1 MQNWPPMPGDYSVL
15 EKESKVA
22 IVTLTSNPENFSI
35 PEAAIVGSLKTENL
49 GIERIIVNIIS
60 NPKIR
65 AFILCGK
72 ESQGHYAGQALLS
85 VWKNGADENMKI
97 KGAKGPIPYLE
108 NITQE
113 AVKRFQR
120 QIHTMENLIGE
131 LNPEAVRAKTRE
143 INAMN
148 LPIFDEE
155 PMYATQRKES
165 KKTVVSGAENMLVL
179 PGGFVV
185 DPLGFSIRQA
195 V

>member
-1 MQNWPPMPGDYSVL
+1 MQNWPPMPGDYKVL
-15 EKESKVA
+15 EKQSKVA
-22 IVTLTSNPENFSI
+22 VVTLTTNPDEFSI

-49 GIERIIVNIIS
+49 GIERIIANIIS

-72 ESQGHYAGQALLS
+72 ESQGHFAGQALLS

-97 KGAKGPIPYLE
+97 IGAKGPIPYLE

-113 AVKRFQR
+113 AIARFQR
-120 QIHTMENLIGE
+120 QIALMEDLIGE
-131 LNPEAVRAKTRE
+131 TNTEAVRAKTRE
-143 INAMN
+143 INAMR
-148 LPIFDEE
+148 LPEFNEE
-155 PMYATQRKES
+155 PMHAASRKES

-185 DPLGFSIRQA
+185 DPVSFEIKCA
-195 V
+195 

>member
-1 MQNWPPMPGDYSVL
+1 MPGDYRVL
-15 EKESKVA
+15 EEESKVA
-22 IVTLTSNPENFSI
+22 IVTLTSNPEDFSI

-97 KGAKGPIPYLE
+97 NGAKGPIPYLE

-113 AVKRFQR
+113 AIARFQR
-120 QIHTMENLIGE
+120 QITIMEDMIGE
-131 LNPEAVRAKTRE
+131 INTEVVRAKTKE
-143 INAMN
+143 INAMKHPN
-148 LPIFDEE
+148 FNEE

-185 DPLGFSIRQA
+185 DPVSFSIRQA

>member
-1 MQNWPPMPGDYSVL
+1 MQNWPPMPGDYKVL
-15 EKESKVA
+15 EEESKVA
-22 IVTLTSNPENFSI
+22 IVTLTSNPEDFGI

-49 GIERIIVNIIS
+49 GIERIIANIIS

-85 VWKNGADENMKI
+85 VWKNGADKDMKI
-97 KGAKGPIPYLE
+97 IDAKGPIPYLE

-120 QIHTMENLIGE
+120 QIVLMEDLIGE
-131 LNPEAVRAKTRE
+131 LDTEVVRAKTIE
-143 INAMN
+143 INAMRFSEFN
-148 LPIFDEE
+148 EE
-155 PMYATQRKES
+155 SMQAASRKES
-165 KKTVVSGAENMLVL
+165 KKIAVSGAENMLVL

-185 DPLGFSIRQA
+185 DPVSFSIKQ
-195 V
+195 VV

>member
-1 MQNWPPMPGDYSVL
+1 MQNWPPMPGDYRVL
-15 EKESKVA
+15 EEESKVA
-22 IVTLTSNPENFSI
+22 IVTLTSNPEDFSI

-113 AVKRFQR
+113 AVARFQR
-120 QIHTMENLIGE
+120 QITIMEDMIGE
-131 LNPEAVRAKTRE
+131 LDQKTVSIKARE
-143 INAMN
+143 INAMKHPN
-148 LPIFDEE
+148 FNEE

-185 DPLGFSIRQA
+185 DPVSFSIRQA